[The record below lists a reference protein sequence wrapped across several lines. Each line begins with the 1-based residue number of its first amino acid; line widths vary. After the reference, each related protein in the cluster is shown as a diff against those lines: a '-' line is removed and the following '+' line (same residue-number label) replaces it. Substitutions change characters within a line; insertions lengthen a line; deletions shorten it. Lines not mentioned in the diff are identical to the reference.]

1 MKNHFTNQSFFY
13 KKGFIFLLFTH
24 LLMVGNLF
32 ATEVIAYKEEDE
44 NHKKLLPP
52 PTPMVTLALP
62 PTANPCFSVLT
73 ASGCVSPNTVRWYRD
88 GTILFSTVN
97 PLTVSSTEPVFLRA
111 ACFDGST
118 IGGYSAEFKAVATI
132 YTQITPSSPAPIC
145 SNGSVLF
152 NASSSSSGLRYQW
165 GRNYSIIIGATSS
178 SYTATLD
185 GVYNVFVSTE
195 GCGGG
200 VTIFQTSYLSV
211 VTAPTLSITSSVTSP
226 ATITN
231 GQSLTLTRQGCS
243 GTVVWSNSAT
253 TPSITVSP
261 SSNTTYS
268 FTCTQSPC
276 VVTSGGFVVNVNP
289 LLPPTLSSSSPSTCT
304 GSSVT
309 LTATACSGGGTVT
322 WSTTQTGLSI
332 SVSPSVT
339 TNYTATCTVG
349 SVTSAN
355 SSPISISVFDGV
367 ITSLASGNWN
377 TPATWSCN
385 CIPAACNDVIVDT
398 GHVVTIPATQK
409 GRLKNLTLRGIVDVK
424 NTGTMALK

>member
-1 MKNHFTNQSFFY
+1 MKNYFTNQSLFY
-13 KKGFIFLLFTH
+13 KKGFIFLFFSH
-24 LLMVGNLF
+24 LLIVGNLF
-32 ATEVIAYKEEDE
+32 ATGGITYKEEDE
-44 NHKKLLPP
+44 NNKKLLPP
-52 PTPMVTLALP
+52 PTPTVTLALP
-62 PTANPCFSVLT
+62 PTSNTCFSVLT
-73 ASGCVSPNTVRWYRD
+73 ASGCVLPNTVRWYRD
-88 GTILFSTVN
+88 GTIFYSTSN

-118 IGGYSAEFKAVATI
+118 IGGYSAEFKAVSAT
-132 YTQITPSSPAPIC
+132 YTQVTPMSPAAIC

-152 NASSSSSGLRYQW
+152 NASSASSGLTYQW
-165 GRNYSIIIGATSS
+165 RRNSTNISGATSP

-185 GVYNVFVSTE
+185 GFYSVVASNGS
-195 GCGGG
+195 CSASSLH
-200 VTIFQTSYLSV
+200 TSFLSV
-211 VTAPTLSITSSVTSP
+211 VTAPILSITSSLTSP

-243 GTVVWSNSAT
+243 GPVLWSNSAT
-253 TPSITVSP
+253 TSSITVSP

-276 VVTSGGFVVNVNP
+276 VVTSSGFVINVNP

-332 SVSPSVT
+332 SVSPSIT
-339 TNYTATCTVG
+339 TNYTATCTIG

-355 SSPISISVFDGV
+355 SSPISISVFDGI

-409 GRLKNLTLRGIVDVK
+409 GRLKNLTIRGTVDVK
-424 NTGTMALK
+424 TTAIMALK

>member
-1 MKNHFTNQSFFY
+1 MKNYFTNQCFFY
-13 KKGFIFLLFTH
+13 KKGFIFLFFAH
-24 LLMVGNLF
+24 LLIVGNLF
-32 ATEVIAYKEEDE
+32 ATGGTAYKEEDE
-44 NHKKLLPP
+44 NNKKLLPP
-52 PTPMVTLALP
+52 PTPTVTLALP
-62 PTANPCFSVLT
+62 PTANTCFSVLT

-88 GTILFSTVN
+88 GTILYSNVN
-97 PLTVSSTEPVFLRA
+97 PLTVSSSEPVFLRA

-118 IGGYSAEFKAVATI
+118 IGGYSAEFKAVSAI
-132 YTQITPSSPAPIC
+132 YTQITPSNPAPIC

-152 NASSSSSGLRYQW
+152 NASSASSGLTYQW
-165 GRNYSIIIGATSS
+165 RRNNSNITGATSS
-178 SYTATLD
+178 SYTATLN
-185 GVYNVFVSTE
+185 GSYSVVASNGSCSGTS
-195 GCGGG
+195 
-200 VTIFQTSYLSV
+200 IQTGFLNV
-211 VTAPTLSITSSVTSP
+211 VTAPTLNITSSVTSP

-276 VVTSGGFVVNVNP
+276 VVTSGGFIVNVNP

-309 LTATACSGGGTVT
+309 LTATACADGGIVT

-339 TNYTATCTVG
+339 SNYTATCTVG

-355 SSPISISVFDGV
+355 SSPITIAVFDGI
-367 ITSLASGNWN
+367 ITSLASSDWN

-385 CIPAACNDVIVDT
+385 CIPATCNNVIVDT

-409 GRLKNLTLRGIVDVK
+409 GRLQNLTLRGIVDVK
-424 NTGTMALK
+424 TTGTMALK